1 MGADVL
7 RSASA
12 LLESRFGNLDDLPDE
27 LADTVANYCYRWALL
42 ENDPG
47 IRRRLVRHLPAGTDP
62 EQRLRDHDA
71 ALASAIE
78 RFPSMLKAL
87 RDLRRTDG
95 DAVFSRSCEL
105 FVDRFKYRIPDA
117 EQKSRIRRAVERRLR
132 RSEEIGGLYRVLL
145 SVCAPERATPA
156 EDLMTK
162 LAVTI
167 AAAAAI
173 LCAGAGL
180 SDRAYALTAGWPA
193 GVLAAAAAVDRSDG
207 AITPAGRGGP
217 MAGMPRSSRSGP
229 PSNRFAG
236 GGTGATAGAGL
247 AASTTSIAARPGDGP
262 TGRCDGLTA
271 CHACSP
277 DDAREG
283 GRISGNTPRI
293 SLRSCGLRY

>member
-42 ENDPG
+42 ENDRG

-62 EQRLRDHDA
+62 EQRLKDHDA

-105 FVDRFKYRIPDA
+105 FVDRFKYRIPGA

-132 RSEEIGGLYRVLL
+132 RSEEIHGLYRVLL

-193 GVLAAAAAVDRSDG
+193 GVLAAAAAVDPVERTGCWKYGSFG
-207 AITPAGRGGP
+207 WGYYPCGPRRAHGRHAAIEPLGPAEQPLCRRWDWGHGWGWFGCVDNLYRGPAWGW
-217 MAGMPRSSRSGP
+217 
-229 PSNRFAG
+229 
-236 GGTGATAGAGL
+236 TYW
-247 AASTTSIAARPGDGP
+247 
-262 TGRCDGLTA
+262 
-271 CHACSP
+271 
-277 DDAREG
+277 
-283 GRISGNTPRI
+283 
-293 SLRSCGLRY
+293 SL